1 MKFSIKVFPS
11 KCDQIRRKLRIWS
24 HLMEKALMENFIFC
38 AVRELCEPNNKFQD
52 YLKDSNTQLFS

>member
-11 KCDQIRRKLRIWS
+11 KCDQIHIKLRIWS
-24 HLMEKALMENFIFC
+24 HLMEKVLMENFIFC

-52 YLKDSNTQLFS
+52 DLKDPNTQLFS